1 MAILLLVIVIVWIV
15 LSFLFA
21 YLAKELGLTF
31 WIFLVLG
38 LLGSPIA
45 ALFALAIYNGFQ
57 VALENRE

>member
-1 MAILLLVIVIVWIV
+1 MFLLFVIVIVWIV
-15 LSFLFA
+15 LSLLFA
-21 YLAKELGLTF
+21 YLAQELGLTF

-45 ALFALAIYNGFQ
+45 SLFALAIYNGFQ